1 MKLKR
6 FKTHKYNPKR
16 KLIIYVILLVFFT
29 LIIVNYIGYKLTP
42 IVETIVTKNVNKS
55 IHSYLYNMFSVDVL
69 SNEEMMDI
77 INITKNDKGEVVA
90 VDYRFDLA
98 YKYLSDEMTKVFNEI
113 RNLDVKVEYYDY
125 DKNLFFV
132 PLGIIN
138 KGNILITDFGF
149 KIPCKVVYLDDVRMF
164 FKTKVSSYGINNLL
178 VELYLNVNVSNTLLS
193 PSSFYEFGNEYELIV
208 GSKVVLG
215 SIPMYY
221 GGSLEKSSA
230 ILSS

>member
-1 MKLKR
+1 MRLRK
-6 FKTHKYNPKR
+6 FKTHKNNK
-16 KLIIYVILLVFFT
+16 KKNLLIYGILLVFFT
-29 LIIVNYIGYKLTP
+29 SLIVNYIGYKLTP
-42 IVETIVTKNVNKS
+42 IVENIVTKNVNKS

-77 INITKNDKGEVVA
+77 ININMNDKGEVVA

-98 YKYLSDEMTKVFNEI
+98 YKYLSDEMTNVFNEI
-113 RNLDVKVEYYDY
+113 RNLNIKMEYYDY
-125 DKNLFFV
+125 NKDLFFV

-149 KIPCKVVYLDDVRMF
+149 KIPCKVVYFDDVRMF
-164 FKTKVSSYGINNLL
+164 FKTKVSPYGINNLL
-178 VELYLNVNVSNTLLS
+178 VELYLAVNVSNTLLS

-208 GSKVVLG
+208 GSKVVVG

-221 GGSLEKSSA
+221 GEALEKSSA